1 MFSYHM
7 QWVEFGIYYLTTK
20 EADRYIYNHSFS
32 ARGHSEAEF
41 LVIMQQ
47 SAGLFWSRVMAH
59 SAAECWLI
67 LQQSAGSFCSS
78 VLAHSA
84 AVCWLILQ
92 QSAGSFCS
100 RVLAHSAAECWLIWL
115 VILQQQQEKYYYK
128 NLYIC
133 DKSKQKICS
142 WWNLEEFPKI
152 IKSVRDGH
160 TILLFLMR
168 HHHLL
173 FKKKGP

>member
-67 LQQSAGSFCSS
+67 LQQSAGSFGLSS
-78 VLAHSA
+78 
-84 AVCWLILQ
+84 
-92 QSAGSFCS
+92 CS
-100 RVLAHSAAECWLIWL
+100 RN
-115 VILQQQQEKYYYK
+115 KK
-128 NLYIC
+128 NIIT
-133 DKSKQKICS
+133 KICTYVT
-142 WWNLEEFPKI
+142 NQNRKYAHGEI
-152 IKSVRDGH
+152 
-160 TILLFLMR
+160 
-168 HHHLL
+168 
-173 FKKKGP
+173 